1 MSSSPRTSTRINW
14 VFVGLDDSNCS
25 IGFGEV
31 HEDNPRPYAL
41 NPEAPNS

>member
-1 MSSSPRTSTRINW
+1 MSSSPCTYTGIDW
-14 VFVGLDDSNCS
+14 VFVGLGDSNCS

-31 HEDNPRPYAL
+31 HEDNSRPYAL